1 MRIESGAG
9 SRESGA
15 SSSQLLAPSQHSEPS
30 FTTVIETGI
39 AVVTFNLPGEPVNKL
54 SSAVKTEME
63 SLLSRLRE
71 DTAVRAVVLIS
82 GKPDN
87 FIAGADIEEFTAIT
101 NQTEAERLSFEG
113 QETVSRLETL
123 QKPIVAAIHGACLG
137 GGLEVALACHYRIA
151 SDHPKTVLG
160 LPEVQ
165 LGLIPGAGGC
175 QRLPRLIGAR
185 AALDMILTGKT
196 ERASKAYRLGLVDEV
211 VPASI
216 LRQVAIA
223 AADRLAREGLPKRQ
237 LKGGVAGMF
246 LDGTSAGRRLVYRGA
261 RKQVLKKTGGHY
273 PAPLA
278 ALQAVEIGLEQGITA
293 GLAEEHRA
301 FGELAVGDVSRKL
314 VQIFFATTALK
325 KDDGVPSGSAVPR
338 QIRRLGIVG
347 SGFMGAGIAGT
358 AVLNVE
364 VDTRLK
370 DSDLSRVGKGLQ
382 AATSL
387 LKERLD
393 RRRITRPQYERLS
406 ALLSGSVDYRGFG
419 RADLVIEAVF
429 EELDVKRQV
438 LAELEAEIRPE
449 TIIATNTSTI
459 PIHQIAARARHPE
472 RVLGMHFFSPV
483 ERMPLLEVIP
493 TEATGPDTIVTA
505 VRFGRRMGKTVIV
518 VADRP
523 GFWVNRILSPYLNEA
538 GHLLQ
543 EGVRIEL
550 IDRTMT
556 DFGFPVGPVA
566 LLDEVGLDV
575 AQKAGS
581 VMHEAFGDRMKPAA
595 SLPRML
601 GATRLGRKN
610 GRGFYS
616 YKAGHKAGV
625 DRSVYPLLGVHPT
638 EDVDEDLVERR
649 LVYSMLNEAALACA
663 DRVVRSSRDADIG
676 AIFGIGFPAFR
687 GGPLRMIDDLG
698 PTRVV
703 ETLYHLQEQFGERFR
718 PAPSLLEMA
727 RSGGRYYPA

>member
-1 MRIESGAG
+1 MSA
-9 SRESGA
+9 
-15 SSSQLLAPSQHSEPS
+15 
-30 FTTVIETGI
+30 FTTTTENSI
-39 AVVTFNLPGEPVNKL
+39 AVVTFDLPGEPVNKL
-54 SSAVKTEME
+54 SASVKSEME
-63 SLLSRLRE
+63 TLLARLRD

-82 GKPDN
+82 GKPDT
-87 FIAGADIEEFTAIT
+87 FIAGADIEEFTALAS
-101 NQTEAERLSFEG
+101 QDAAERLSFEG
-113 QETVSRLETL
+113 QETVSRVETF

-151 SDHPKTVLG
+151 TDHPKTQLG

-196 ERASKAYRLGLVDEV
+196 ERASTALRLGLVDEV
-211 VPASI
+211 VPRSI
-216 LRQVAIA
+216 LRQAAVA
-223 AADRLAREGLPKRQ
+223 AADRLARDGLPKRQ
-237 LKGGVAGMF
+237 RKGGLAGLV
-246 LDGTSAGRRLVYRGA
+246 LDGTTVGRGLVYRTA
-261 RKQVLKKTGGHY
+261 RKQLLKKTGGHY

-278 ALQAVEIGLEQGITA
+278 ALGAVRVGLEQGITA

-301 FGELAVGDVSRKL
+301 FGELAAGDVSRKL

-325 KDDGVPSGSAVPR
+325 KDDGVPPGSAVPR
-338 QIRRLGIVG
+338 QIRRLGVVG

-370 DSDLSRVGKGLQ
+370 DADLARVGKGLK
-382 AATSL
+382 AATAI
-387 LKERLD
+387 LKERLQ
-393 RRRITRPQYERLS
+393 RRRLTRPQYERLS
-406 ALLSGSVDYRGFG
+406 ALLSGSADYSGFS

-429 EELDVKRQV
+429 EELDTKRRV
-438 LAELEAEIRPE
+438 LAEIEAQVRPD
-449 TIIATNTSTI
+449 TIFATNTSTI
-459 PIHQIAARARHPE
+459 PIHQISARARHPE

-493 TEATGPDTIVTA
+493 TEATSPDTVVTA

-518 VADRP
+518 VADQP

-543 EGVRIEL
+543 EGVPIERI
-550 IDRTMT
+550 DHAMT
-556 DFGFPVGPVA
+556 EFGFPVGPVA

-581 VMHEAFGDRMKPAA
+581 VMHEAFGDRMKPAGTL
-595 SLPRML
+595 SRML

-610 GRGFYS
+610 GQGFYH
-616 YKAGHKAGV
+616 YKEGHKAGV
-625 DRSVYPLLGVHPT
+625 DRSVYPLLGVKPAA
-638 EDVDEDLVERR
+638 DVQEDLVERR
-649 LVYSMLNEAALACA
+649 LLYAMLNEAALAFA
-663 DRVVRSSRDADIG
+663 DGVVRSARDADIG

-698 PTRVV
+698 PSRVV
-703 ETLYHLQEQFGERFR
+703 ETLYQLQEQFGERFR
-718 PAPSLLEMA
+718 PAPALLDMGRA
-727 RSGGRYYPA
+727 SGRYYESVASQQSPVASHESRVTSP

>member
-1 MRIESGAG
+1 MTETTRGWRPTTDDSTETSA
-9 SRESGA
+9 
-15 SSSQLLAPSQHSEPS
+15 
-30 FTTVIETGI
+30 FTTQIETGI
-39 AVVTFNLPGEPVNKL
+39 AIVTFNLPGEPVNKL
-54 SSAVKTEME
+54 SSAVKAEME
-63 SLLSRLRE
+63 SLLVRLRE
-71 DTAVRAVVLIS
+71 DTAVRGVVLIS

-87 FIAGADIEEFTAIT
+87 FIAGADIEEFTAIA

-123 QKPIVAAIHGACLG
+123 PKPIVAAIHGACLG

-151 SDHPKTVLG
+151 SDHSKTVLG

-196 ERASKAYRLGLVDEV
+196 ERATKAYRLGLVDEV

-223 AADRLAREGLPKRQ
+223 AAERLAREGLPKRQ

-278 ALQAVEIGLEQGITA
+278 ALGAVEVGLEQGIAA

-325 KDDGVPSGSAVPR
+325 KDDGVRSGTAVPR

-370 DSDLSRVGKGLQ
+370 DSDLARVGKGLK

-387 LKERLD
+387 LKERLH
-393 RRRITRPQYERLS
+393 RRRITKQQYERLS

-429 EELDVKRQV
+429 EELEVKRQV
-438 LAELEAEIRPE
+438 LAELEAELRPE
-449 TIIATNTSTI
+449 AIIATNTSTI
-459 PIHQIAARARHPE
+459 PIHQISARARHPG

-493 TEATGPDTIVTA
+493 TEATTPDTIVTA

-538 GHLLQ
+538 GYLLQ
-543 EGVRIEL
+543 EGVSIEL

-556 DFGFPVGPVA
+556 GFGFPVGPVA

-595 SLPRML
+595 VLPRML

-625 DRSVYPLLGVHPT
+625 DRSVYQLLGVRPSEEIH
-638 EDVDEDLVERR
+638 EDLVERR
-649 LVYSMLNEAALACA
+649 LVYCMLNEAALACA
-663 DRVVRSSRDADIG
+663 DRVVRSPRDADIG

-687 GGPLRMIDDLG
+687 GGPLRMIDDAG
-698 PTRVV
+698 ASRVV
-703 ETLYHLQEQFGERFR
+703 EVLYQLQEQFGERFR